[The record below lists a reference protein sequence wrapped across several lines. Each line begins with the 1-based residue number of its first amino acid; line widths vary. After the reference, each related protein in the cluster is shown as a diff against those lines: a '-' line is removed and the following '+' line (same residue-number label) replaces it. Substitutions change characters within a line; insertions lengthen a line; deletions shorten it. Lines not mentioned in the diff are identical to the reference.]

1 MFLVFS
7 LLPGVGRARYHR
19 LYLWI
24 VHLPRGDT
32 DVDAR
37 LFIDHCYVSF
47 IRVLIFLRLVS
58 TTKSFYSEILLI
70 YGIQLV
76 KIVFV
81 SRTVYS
87 VMFV

>member
-1 MFLVFS
+1 M
-7 LLPGVGRARYHR
+7 
-19 LYLWI
+19 
-24 VHLPRGDT
+24 

-47 IRVLIFLRLVS
+47 VRVLIFSRLVS